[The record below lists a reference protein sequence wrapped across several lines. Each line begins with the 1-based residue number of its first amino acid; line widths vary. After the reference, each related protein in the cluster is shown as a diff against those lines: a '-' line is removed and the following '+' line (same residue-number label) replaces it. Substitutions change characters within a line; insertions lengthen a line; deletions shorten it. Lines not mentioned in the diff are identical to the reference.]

1 MITRAIDTGYAL
13 GSLRTRYPSH
23 MDLGLTGRAVLI
35 TGGSQGIGRATAE
48 VLAREGA
55 RVAVA
60 ARSQDALDETVALLE
75 SAGAADAFGIQADL
89 ALPGGPEWAVSKACS
104 RFGALDVLVANVGFA
119 VARKLDDVTD
129 VEWEESFQLNLMSHV
144 RAVRAALPHLRQS
157 DQARV
162 VLVSSTAG
170 KRPSGGM
177 PDYSVMKAALL
188 SYSKLVSDL
197 EAKNGVLVNAIC
209 PGPTGTPAWL
219 GEGGLAD
226 QTRGD
231 GTREDALA
239 KAGAGRPIGR
249 MAEPAE
255 IADII
260 AVLCSAR
267 ASYVTGSA
275 WGVDG
280 GTVPVII

>member
-1 MITRAIDTGYAL
+1 
-13 GSLRTRYPSH
+13 
-23 MDLGLTGRAVLI
+23 MDLGMQGRVVLI
-35 TGGSQGIGRATAE
+35 TGGSAGIGRATAE
-48 VLAREGA
+48 LLAREGA
-55 RVAVA
+55 RIAVA
-60 ARSQDALDETVALLE
+60 ARGQAGLDETVTVLE
-75 SAGAADAFGIQADL
+75 GLGAEAFAFAGDL
-89 ALPGGPEWAVSKACS
+89 AAPGVPEAAVAATVG
-104 RFGALDVLVANVGFA
+104 RFGQLDALVANVGFA

-129 VEWEESFQLNLMSHV
+129 ADWEEGFQLNLMSHI
-144 RAVRAALPHLRQS
+144 RATRAALPHLRAS

-188 SYSKLVSDL
+188 SYSKLVSDQ
-197 EAKNGVLVNAIC
+197 EAKHGVLVNAVC
-209 PGPTGTPAWL
+209 PGPTHTPTWL
-219 GEGGLAD
+219 ADGGLAD
-226 QTRGD
+226 QNKGE

-249 MAEPAE
+249 MAEPEE
-255 IADII
+255 IADVI
-260 AVLCSAR
+260 ALLCSAR
-267 ASYVTGSA
+267 SSYVTGSA

>member
-1 MITRAIDTGYAL
+1 MDTGYAQR
-13 GSLRTRYPSH
+13 SPTTRYPVR
-23 MDLGLTGRAVLI
+23 MDLGITGRAVLI
-35 TGGSQGIGRATAE
+35 TGGSTGIGRATAE

-60 ARSQDALDETVALLE
+60 ARNQEALDETVAALE
-75 SAGAADAFGIQADL
+75 AHGAPDSFGIVSDL
-89 ALPGGPEWAVSKACS
+89 ALPGGPEWAVSKAVA
-104 RFGALDVLVANVGFA
+104 RFGGLDVLVANVGFA
-119 VARKLDDVTD
+119 EARKLDDVTD
-129 VEWEESFQLNLMSHV
+129 AQWDESFQLNLMSHV

-157 DQARV
+157 DQARI

-170 KRPSGGM
+170 KRPSSGM

-188 SYSKLVSDL
+188 SYAKLVSDI
-197 EAKNGVLVNAIC
+197 EAKNGVLVNSIC
-209 PGPTGTPAWL
+209 PGPTYTPAWL
-219 GEGGLAD
+219 ADGGLAD
-226 QTRGD
+226 QTKGD

-239 KAGAGRPIGR
+239 KAAAGRPLGR
-249 MAEPAE
+249 MAEPEE

-267 ASYVTGSA
+267 ASYVTGAA

>member
-1 MITRAIDTGYAL
+1 
-13 GSLRTRYPSH
+13 
-23 MDLGLTGRAVLI
+23 MDLGLNDRAVLI
-35 TGGSQGIGRATAE
+35 TGGSAGIGLATAE
-48 VLAREGA
+48 ALAREGA
-55 RVAVA
+55 RVAIA
-60 ARSQDALDETVALLE
+60 ARDRGRLDEAVASLVTL
-75 SAGAADAFGIQADL
+75 GAADAVGIEADL
-89 ALPGGPEWAVSKACS
+89 AAPGGPEHAVAEAVV
-104 RFGALDVLVANVGFA
+104 RFGGLDALVANVGFA
-119 VARKLDDVTD
+119 VTRKVHDVTD
-129 VEWEESFQLNLMSHV
+129 DEWMASFQLNLMSHI
-144 RAVRAALPHLRQS
+144 RAVRAAMPQLRES

-188 SYSKLVSDL
+188 SYAKLVSDA

-209 PGPTGTPAWL
+209 PGPTQTPTWL
-219 GEGGLAD
+219 AAGGLAD
-226 QTRGD
+226 QTKGE
-231 GTREDALA
+231 GSREDALA

-249 MAEPAE
+249 MAESEE
-255 IADII
+255 IADVI
-260 AVLCSAR
+260 AFLCSAR